1 MYTHGTA
8 WGWQD
13 PTRPP
18 LSLWGT
24 CHCPLGQSVGQEPE
38 VTAGPDSPCRSWDTA
53 WAVCVG

>member
-13 PTRPP
+13 PP